1 MRFKIEYSEIIESDT
16 RDEAVKAFM
25 EKHPSLNNDGTITS
39 EPLCPKNRDKSGSC
53 YEMCAFRENGMC
65 NLDFEV

>member
-25 EKHPSLNNDGTITS
+25 DKHPSLNNDGTITS
-39 EPLCPKNRDKSGSC
+39 EPLCPRNRDKSGS
-53 YEMCAFRENGMC
+53 FHT
-65 NLDFEV
+65 V